1 MNAYKLAKKLDEYNA
16 DGFPVLV
23 VEQAANML
31 RQQADR
37 IIELEMTSDAGD
49 IADLLQH
56 QSDFIAFLEE
66 ALASSIELN
75 KAQSKRSRS
84 EN

>member
-1 MNAYKLAKKLDEYNA
+1 MNAYKLANELDKFNA
-16 DGFPVLV
+16 DGFPVLI

-37 IIELEMTSDAGD
+37 IIELEMTSNAGD

-56 QSDFIAFLEE
+56 QSDLIAFLEE

>member
-1 MNAYKLAKKLDEYNA
+1 MNAYKLADELDKFNK
-16 DGFPVLV
+16 DGMPLLLIS
-23 VEQAANML
+23 QAINMI
-31 RQQADR
+31 RKQADR
-37 IIELEMTSDAGD
+37 ITELEMTSNAGD

-66 ALASSIELN
+66 ALASSIKLN
-75 KAQSKRSRS
+75 KAQSERSRS

>member
-16 DGFPVLV
+16 DGCPVLI